1 MKARRKPTRALFH
14 TYNVSYR
21 LTNRHCCFPRTQD
34 LHGSRVSKGVSQLTL
49 DDVLGRQVKL
59 LKELR
64 AHGHAGSR
72 AELLEGLHA
81 ASLRVVAMGLLVEF
95 GVLGGSHCEVMSR
108 EVSLRRVN
116 REEKREKEERGFFFR
131 CETRKK

>member
-1 MKARRKPTRALFH
+1 MR
-14 TYNVSYR
+14 
-21 LTNRHCCFPRTQD
+21 
-34 LHGSRVSKGVSQLTL
+34 
-49 DDVLGRQVKL
+49 RQVKL

-95 GVLGGSHCEVMSR
+95 GVLGAGHCEGMSR
-108 EVSLRRVN
+108 ELSLRSN
-116 REEKREKEERGFFFR
+116 TLEKKGEE
-131 CETRKK
+131 ETS